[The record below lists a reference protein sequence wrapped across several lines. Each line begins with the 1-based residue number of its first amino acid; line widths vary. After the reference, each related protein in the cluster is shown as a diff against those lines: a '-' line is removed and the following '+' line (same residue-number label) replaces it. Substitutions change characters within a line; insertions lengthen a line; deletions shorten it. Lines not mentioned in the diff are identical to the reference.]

1 MRVERQLDELEK
13 DVDREKQK
21 SKEGHLALETL
32 KKWAEEDRVKAEEER
47 EKDKQEKEEIKRRE
61 EDRVQYVEGKW
72 RLEVNKER
80 EITELKERPEREKE
94 EVENRAKPNSS
105 GSEIYYGGPKKT
117 ELERENARRSVG
129 VMKETKKEKPTRPS
143 LLLPLPPPQQPSR
156 PTRENASTPTPNADG
171 PPFSPQ
177 PFQPI
182 PYLPM
187 PPPPGMPMPAP
198 VVPSVSTT
206 PPRTTPALGMVRT
219 MERIGSIRRRRRIHG

>member
-13 DVDREKQK
+13 DVDRERQK

-143 LLLPLPPPQQPSR
+143 QLPPPPRQQQPSK
-156 PTRENASTPTPNADG
+156 PPAKTRRHLNPTPMARL
-171 PPFSPQ
+171 SRLSHSSR
-177 PFQPI
+177 
-182 PYLPM
+182 Y
-187 PPPPGMPMPAP
+187 
-198 VVPSVSTT
+198 
-206 PPRTTPALGMVRT
+206 RTCPCPHLQ
-219 MERIGSIRRRRRIHG
+219 